1 MQIQFSSRTSNL
13 QKIELCSL
21 VPTPL
26 RCGLEARAA
35 CKYGDIINPLLAG
48 QWMETARP
56 NILLQIDSSSN
67 YQSSWLQY
75 RHLSIHLLTWP
86 LYN

>member
-35 CKYGDIINPLLAG
+35 CKYGDIIYPLLAG
-48 QWMETARP
+48 QWMDPTPFFR
-56 NILLQIDSSSN
+56 
-67 YQSSWLQY
+67 
-75 RHLSIHLLTWP
+75 LTQVATTNQEKE
-86 LYN
+86 LVAI